1 MAPAQRPPAAGTP
14 TAADGGRRA
23 APAARSAGL
32 CSHEEGKGGGTGREY
47 VLYGKNQSRSRRTAQ
62 RLKRLLWR
70 PHPRAQLTGV
80 TQKLQCRERAWGRKG
95 GALAILGKRRSRH
108 LEAQAKA
115 GSRFLFLEQT
125 ARRAARPHRHRSSRA
140 SARDFEEWVA
150 WRDQM
155 AGSSGREHRRAEFA
169 AERLAERRREPR
181 LLPWRTVRL
190 EARAAGAH
198 RLQRYTR
205 DMCKLDCQAWGCGGS
220 LRKRG
225 ALLGSGTGVPEGGG
239 GSSGH
244 GTLQLLRPH
253 GRDQG
258 GHGLHLCTRWA
269 CIGNV
274 RLEGLAARQ
283 QHQQQARRARAAKSS
298 IPSYPAPP

>member
-47 VLYGKNQSRSRRTAQ
+47 VLYGKNQSRSRRGRRGAGVCAVRQEPEQVAAYGAAAQ
-62 RLKRLLWR
+62 AIAVAAAPTCAADGRDAEVAVS
-70 PHPRAQLTGV
+70 RACLRAV
-80 TQKLQCRERAWGRKG
+80 ER
-95 GALAILGKRRSRH
+95 GALAILGKQRSRH

-115 GSRFLFLEQT
+115 GSRFLFLEQP
-125 ARRAARPHRHRSSRA
+125 ARRTARPHLHRSSRA

-205 DMCKLDCQAWGCGGS
+205 DM
-220 LRKRG
+220 
-225 ALLGSGTGVPEGGG
+225 
-239 GSSGH
+239 
-244 GTLQLLRPH
+244 
-253 GRDQG
+253 
-258 GHGLHLCTRWA
+258 
-269 CIGNV
+269 
-274 RLEGLAARQ
+274 
-283 QHQQQARRARAAKSS
+283 
-298 IPSYPAPP
+298 